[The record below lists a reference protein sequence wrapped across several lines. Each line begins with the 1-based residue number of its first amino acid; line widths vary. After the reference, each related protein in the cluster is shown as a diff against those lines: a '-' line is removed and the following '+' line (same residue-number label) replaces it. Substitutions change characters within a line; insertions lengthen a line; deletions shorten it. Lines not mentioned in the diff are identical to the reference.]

1 MRYQGTGSGSQS
13 HHQELA
19 TIMSGIK
26 PLSRQKSDTS
36 FDRERPFVAV
46 KRAHEQQQNN
56 RRLESQTVST
66 QFPVSTPF
74 CVIFTPLLTSLCG
87 FNMYDSIHPWFVLF
101 EFSPGN
107 NKYA

>member
-1 MRYQGTGSGSQS
+1 LAIFVLRSFNRGISAPSSPILPNRSSSKERTMRYQGNGSGSQS

-66 QFPVSTPF
+66 HFH
-74 CVIFTPLLTSLCG
+74 PLFASFSLR
-87 FNMYDSIHPWFVLF
+87 FN
-101 EFSPGN
+101 
-107 NKYA
+107 

>member
-1 MRYQGTGSGSQS
+1 VSLSFNRGISAPSSPILPNRSSSKERTLRYQGGSQS

-46 KRAHEQQQNN
+46 KRAHEQQQYNK
-56 RRLESQTVST
+56 RLESQTVS
-66 QFPVSTPF
+66 FDSF
-74 CVIFTPLLTSLCG
+74 LYLLSFDFL
-87 FNMYDSIHPWFVLF
+87 
-101 EFSPGN
+101 
-107 NKYA
+107 